1 MATAAAPGK
10 SKGPI
15 IDPALCRCCRSIKKC
30 RLLTTEY
37 EWMGKKEIYSD
48 MFMDCFG
55 LLVST
60 LIDKQIYFF
69 SNNYS
74 RSDSILTCLRYYI

>member
-1 MATAAAPGK
+1 METSGAPAKG
-10 SKGPI
+10 KGPI

-37 EWMGKKEIYSD
+37 EWMGTKEIYSE

-55 LLVST
+55 LLVSFLFT
-60 LIDKQIYFF
+60 F
-69 SNNYS
+69 
-74 RSDSILTCLRYYI
+74 